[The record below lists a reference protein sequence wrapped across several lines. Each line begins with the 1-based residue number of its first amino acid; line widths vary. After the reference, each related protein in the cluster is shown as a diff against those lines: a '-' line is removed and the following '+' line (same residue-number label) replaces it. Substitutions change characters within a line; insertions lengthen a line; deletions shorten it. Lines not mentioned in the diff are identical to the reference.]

1 MNLSQHLEAGRIAK
15 PRAFNDEYGF
25 IEDFAVSYTPV
36 KAGVYNIYLFGA
48 IVDQR
53 QFIGPIEVLDA
64 AGPNDVVR
72 IHLSTPGGSLD
83 VTDTFLNSM
92 HACEGRVVV
101 HASGGVHSAGS
112 VILLSADEFTLSEN
126 FNMLIHNG
134 SCGAGGDF
142 NKFVAHAR
150 HNQAYMEHIMRTTY
164 DGFLTPGEIEAMIE
178 GKDFWIDREE
188 FCARWESR
196 NAALA
201 EMLEV
206 HIMGQEEPAPLPARP
221 RKRKPAKT
229 A

>member
-1 MNLSQHLEAGRIAK
+1 MNLSQHLEAGRTAK
-15 PRAFNDEYGF
+15 PRSLSDEYGLV
-25 IEDFAVSYTPV
+25 EDFAVSYTPV
-36 KAGVYNIYLFGA
+36 KAGVYNIYLFGV
-48 IVDQR
+48 IVDPR

-83 VTDTFLNSM
+83 ATDTFLNSM

-112 VILLSADEFTLSEN
+112 VILLSADEFSLSEN

-150 HNQAYMEHIMRTTY
+150 HSQEYMERIMRTTY
-164 DGFLTPGEIEAMIE
+164 EGFLTPDEIEAMIE
-178 GKDFWIDREE
+178 GKDFWLNREE
-188 FCARWESR
+188 FCARWEGR
-196 NAALA
+196 NTALA

-206 HIMGQEEPAPLPARP
+206 YTLDQDEPTLIP
-221 RKRKPAKT
+221 RKPSKRKPAK
-229 A
+229 AA